1 MGATRILRTLLTLAL
16 LAGASVHAAGD
27 PVRPAMENGKGV
39 AEFKVGDSNC
49 EFIDGRIRC
58 TLGK

>member
-1 MGATRILRTLLTLAL
+1 MGATRMLGTVLTLAL
-16 LAGASVHAAGD
+16 LAAVSAHAAGD
-27 PVRPAMENGKGV
+27 PLPLEMEGSKAV

-49 EFIDGRIRC
+49 EFIDGRIRR

>member
-1 MGATRILRTLLTLAL
+1 MRATRTLRTMLTLAL
-16 LAGASVHAAGD
+16 LAAASVHAAGD
-27 PVRPAMENGKGV
+27 ALQVGDGEGV

-49 EFIDGRIRC
+49 EFVDGRIRC

>member
-1 MGATRILRTLLTLAL
+1 MLTLAL
-16 LAGASVHAAGD
+16 LAAASVHAAGD
-27 PVRPAMENGKGV
+27 ALRVGDGEGV

-49 EFIDGRIRC
+49 EFVDGRIRC

>member
-1 MGATRILRTLLTLAL
+1 MTTTRALRTLLTFAL
-16 LAGASVHAAGD
+16 LAAASAHGAGD
-27 PVRPAMENGKGV
+27 AVLVGTEDGKSV

-58 TLGK
+58 TLGR